1 MNIRKVAFL
10 LAIALLLSACGQ
22 TQVMVEE
29 QQPPVVSTPLLE
41 QVPVTEEAPLPTVTT
56 SSEEEPSQTKIENTC
71 TLSVR
76 CDTIWENTELL
87 DESLLQVLPP
97 NGVVYAEQTLSFEE
111 GESVFDLLR
120 RTLTENKI
128 HFEFSHTPVY
138 DSVYIEGIAN
148 LYEFDCGAL
157 SGWMYAVNGTVPSV
171 GISSYPIQNGDTI
184 LIWYTCDLG
193 EDLK

>member
-1 MNIRKVAFL
+1 MSIRKVALL

-29 QQPPVVSTPLLE
+29 QPPVIATPLPE
-41 QVPVTEEAPLPTVTT
+41 QVPVTEELPLPTVTVP
-56 SSEEEPSQTKIENTC
+56 SEEEPSQTKIENTC